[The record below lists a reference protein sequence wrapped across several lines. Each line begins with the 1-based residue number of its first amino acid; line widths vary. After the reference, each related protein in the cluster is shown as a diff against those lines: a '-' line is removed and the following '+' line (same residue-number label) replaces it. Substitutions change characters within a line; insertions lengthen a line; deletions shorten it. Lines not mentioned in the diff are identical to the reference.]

1 MDNFSFEKHMDM
13 LDDASVNQ
21 DIKLLIILDL
31 LHAGDITLRK
41 AKELCEQQGL
51 FSKSWM
57 AIDADLT
64 DIFDK

>member
-1 MDNFSFEKHMDM
+1 MDNFSFKKHMDM
-13 LDDASVNQ
+13 LEDVTVNQ
-21 DIKLLIILDL
+21 DIKLLIILEL

-51 FSKSWM
+51 FSKSWV
-57 AIDADLT
+57 AIDADAT